1 MSAKNQKIITINKNA
16 KRNYSFSK
24 TFQAGISLLGW
35 EVKSLRESKI
45 DIKDSYITVRKN
57 EAFIIGVKIDPPAS
71 LKNESTDPLRSRKLL
86 LNKKE
91 IMEIQKN
98 IQQKNL
104 TCISTQ
110 FLWVNNKVKVDIAI
124 GKGKKLRDQRED
136 IKKRDWQRNQDRIF
150 KNSNK

>member
-45 DIKDSYITVRKN
+45 DIKDSYITIKKN
-57 EAFIIGVKIDPPAS
+57 EAFIIGVKIDPPPS
-71 LKNESTDPLRSRKLL
+71 LKNESTEPLRSRKLL

-91 IMEIQKN
+91 IIEIQKN

-110 FLWVNNKVKVDIAI
+110 FLWINNKVKVDIAI

>member
-104 TCISTQ
+104 TCVSTQ

>member
-1 MSAKNQKIITINKNA
+1 MSVKNQKIITVNKNA

-45 DIKDSYITVRKN
+45 DIKDSYVTIRKN
-57 EAFIIGVKIDPPAS
+57 EAFIIGVKIDPPQS

-91 IMEIQKN
+91 IIEIQKN

>member
-1 MSAKNQKIITINKNA
+1 M
-16 KRNYSFSK
+16 
-24 TFQAGISLLGW
+24 
-35 EVKSLRESKI
+35 
-45 DIKDSYITVRKN
+45 
-57 EAFIIGVKIDPPAS
+57 
-71 LKNESTDPLRSRKLL
+71 

-91 IMEIQKN
+91 IIEIQKN

-124 GKGKKLRDQRED
+124 GKGKKVRDQRED

>member
-45 DIKDSYITVRKN
+45 DIKDSYITVRRN

-91 IMEIQKN
+91 IFEIQKN

>member
-45 DIKDSYITVRKN
+45 DIKDSYDTIRKN
-57 EAFIIGVKIDPPAS
+57 EAFIIGVKIDPPPS

-91 IMEIQKN
+91 IIEIQKN

>member
-91 IMEIQKN
+91 IIEIQKN